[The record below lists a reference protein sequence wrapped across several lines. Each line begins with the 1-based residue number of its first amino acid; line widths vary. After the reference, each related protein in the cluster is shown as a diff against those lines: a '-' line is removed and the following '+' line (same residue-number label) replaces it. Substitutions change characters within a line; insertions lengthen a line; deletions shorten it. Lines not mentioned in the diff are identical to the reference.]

1 MPVPDRCQLICLTDF
16 TLSIIVTQT
25 FLAVCQAFDDHLHLF
40 SSFIIAF
47 IYYFTAPAAPVLTH
61 VDLQQTA
68 SSMQTAENY
77 PRLILGCIDELVS
90 TAIGAVT
97 CATRVE

>member
-40 SSFIIAF
+40 SSFIIVF
-47 IYYFTAPAAPVLTH
+47 IYYYTAPAAPVLTH
-61 VDLQQTA
+61 ADRAADGETPGEFY
-68 SSMQTAENY
+68 AELSPVNF
-77 PRLILGCIDELVS
+77 
-90 TAIGAVT
+90 AA
-97 CATRVE
+97 